1 MKTELTKAFTWLW
14 LCLLSLIPI
23 PSCSSRPHI
32 DSRLIEA
39 EHIINAHPDSALQMV
54 RGVWPRNSVDS
65 AYALY
70 LTARAKDK
78 LHIRDVDVDSLQ
90 EAVDYLETLPL
101 ADEEKALMH
110 YYTGINQ
117 YNQDSIYRGVQE
129 FYKSIGYQSDSHSRI
144 GYLSNY
150 YLAECFYSGYL
161 FKESL
166 DYSRRAL
173 EAATS
178 INNAYG
184 QCMVNDLM
192 AITSYMLNDFDS
204 ATYYAS
210 TAIEIAQ
217 TQSYTQRLA
226 ISYNTMGT
234 IQDAKGN
241 HSEALEYSNQALAL
255 YPKAD
260 YPLSFY
266 ATRCDIW
273 RNLGVWDSVN
283 VYLRRWQ
290 ECVRNAN
297 SLAYIYDRFYQMGKL
312 ATFDTCQIV
321 QYADSALYYH
331 GQESEFVKAANWQLR
346 ELHDSY
352 QAARQQRSQSQAD
365 THLYII
371 GALVV
376 LLLMSAIYYY
386 HHTHTAKAD
395 ETSPSAPGRITREQL
410 REAESQMF
418 APCAEADLLKSLQQ
432 KADLT
437 ITQEQRQ
444 VLMQHLMKVLTPTIQ
459 TLQQEYPKLNSE
471 HCLICLLSYYG
482 FATGACA
489 ALFNSND
496 SAVRQRKYRLKSI
509 LTEADFL
516 FFFKK

>member
-1 MKTELTKAFTWLW
+1 MKTELTKAFAWLW
-14 LCLLSLIPI
+14 LCLLSLIAI

-39 EHIINAHPDSALQMV
+39 EHIMNAHPDSALQMV
-54 RGVWPRNSVDS
+54 RGVRPRNSVDS

-70 LTARAKDK
+70 LAARAKDK

-110 YYTGINQ
+110 YYTGIN
-117 YNQDSIYRGVQE
+117 YYRKDSLRRSVQE
-129 FYKSIGYQSDSHSRI
+129 YYKCLDYQTDTCTRI
-144 GYLSNY
+144 GYKTYENLGDCF
-150 YLAECFYSGYL
+150 LAGSL
-161 FKESL
+161 FK
-166 DYSRRAL
+166 
-173 EAATS
+173 
-178 INNAYG
+178 
-184 QCMVNDLM
+184 
-192 AITSYMLNDFDS
+192 
-204 ATYYAS
+204 
-210 TAIEIAQ
+210 
-217 TQSYTQRLA
+217 
-226 ISYNTMGT
+226 
-234 IQDAKGN
+234 
-241 HSEALEYSNQALAL
+241 EALEYYLTALSIATSLNDSLGMCIMDDDVAFIYCVLNQYDSALVYSNRSIQITTARNDSLDLAVDYNTMAVILYKTGNSEEALRYNNKAFST
-255 YPKAD
+255 YPKAEEIQL
-260 YPLSFY
+260 PFY
-266 ATRCDIW
+266 ITRCNI
-273 RNLGVWDSVN
+273 LTHLQMWDSVD
-283 VYLRRWQ
+283 VCLRFWQ
-290 ECVRNAN
+290 EYTGSKKHLD
-297 SLAYIYDRFYQMGKL
+297 SLYERYYQRSKQDSINPNL
-312 ATFDTCQIV
+312 PL
-321 QYADSALYYH
+321 YADSAMFYQSQRQNQRQISN
-331 GQESEFVKAANWQLR
+331 QELLKVY
-346 ELHDSY
+346 DSY

-376 LLLMSAIYYY
+376 LLLMSGIYYY
-386 HHTHTAKAD
+386 RHTLTARTA
-395 ETSPSAPGRITREQL
+395 EASPSAPGRIPREQL